1 MANSVSISLII
12 PAFNEKECIEGTV
25 KEAYTVLNDMGK
37 SFELIVV
44 NDGSTDD
51 TPEILDRL
59 RKEMLEL
66 KVLDLIPRSGQS
78 AGFGA
83 GFAVARGEVIVLMDA
98 DGQND
103 PADIPELVSR
113 LDKCDIC
120 CGWRKDRQDTWS
132 RNAGSKL
139 ANAIRSGLL
148 GDGIID
154 TGCSL
159 KAFRSDF
166 VKDLPMDLTGM
177 HRFLPA
183 LVQMRGARVEQI
195 PVNHR
200 ERQGGSSKYTNFGR
214 LMVTVS
220 DLFAVRWMQKRHKN
234 FVARER
240 SS

>member
-1 MANSVSISLII
+1 MADSVYISLII

-25 KEAYTVLNDMGK
+25 KEAYDVLKGMGK
-37 SFELIVV
+37 SFEVIVI
-44 NDGSTDD
+44 NDGSTDE
-51 TPEILDRL
+51 TPDILDRL
-59 RKEMLEL
+59 RKDMPEL
-66 KVLDLIPRSGQS
+66 KVLDLIPQSGQS

-83 GFAVARGEVIVLMDA
+83 GFSNAKGEVVVLMDA

-103 PADIPELVSR
+103 PADIPDLVSR

-120 CGWRKDRQDTWS
+120 CGWRKNRQDTWS
-132 RNAGSKL
+132 RNTGSKL
-139 ANAIRSGLL
+139 ANAIRGGLL

-159 KAFRSDF
+159 KAFKSDF
-166 VKDLPMDLTGM
+166 VKDLPMDLKGM

-183 LVQMRGARVEQI
+183 LVQMRGARVDQV

-200 ERQGGSSKYTNFGR
+200 ERQGGTSKYTNFGR

-220 DLFAVRWMQKRHKN
+220 DLFSVRWMQKRHKN
-234 FVARER
+234 FVAKER
-240 SS
+240 S

>member
-1 MANSVSISLII
+1 MTESVTISLII
-12 PAFNEKECIEGTV
+12 PAYNEEDCIEATV
-25 KEAYTVLNDMGK
+25 RESYGVLKDMGK

-44 NDGSTDD
+44 NDGSTDRTPQLLD
-51 TPEILDRL
+51 TLKAEVNELRILDL
-59 RKEMLEL
+59 
-66 KVLDLIPRSGQS
+66 VPQSGQS

-83 GFAVARGEVIVLMDA
+83 GFAKARGNVIVLMDA

-103 PADIPELVSR
+103 PADIPKLVGK

-120 CGWRKDRQDTWS
+120 CGWRKDRQDKWS
-132 RNAGSKL
+132 RNFGSKM
-139 ANAIRSGLL
+139 ANAVRSGLL
-148 GDGIID
+148 RDGIID

-159 KAFRSDF
+159 KAFKAEF
-166 VKDLPMDLTGM
+166 VQGLPMSLKGM

-183 LVQMRGARVEQI
+183 LAQMRGAKVDQV

-200 ERQGGSSKYTNFGR
+200 ERQGGTSKYTNFGR

-234 FVARER
+234 FEVKER
-240 SS
+240 N